1 MRISD
6 WSSDVCSSDLVGM
19 VENMAGYTCPHCGEI
34 SDPFG
39 RGGAEAAA
47 AELGVPF
54 LGRVPLDLA
63 IRTASDAGTPP
74 VTGTG
79 DEAAAFIRIPAAIDG
94 WLKENSG
101 RRPPPTTKSRRGWRA
116 RARRTEETRGGRQG

>member
-1 MRISD
+1 
-6 WSSDVCSSDLVGM
+6 M
-19 VENMAGYTCPHCGEI
+19 VENMAGYTCPHGGEI

-79 DEAAAFIRIPAAIDG
+79 DEAAAFIRIAEAIDG
-94 WLKENSG
+94 WLKETS
-101 RRPPPTTKSRRGWRA
+101 RCRSTKPQTSERCCRA
-116 RARRTEETRGGRQG
+116 REIGRASCREREC

>member
-1 MRISD
+1 MVQKHKPAGAVIVSTPQDIALIDARRAID
-6 WSSDVCSSDLVGM
+6 LFRRTDVPIVGM

-47 AELGVPF
+47 AALGVPF

-63 IRTASDAGTPP
+63 FRTASAAGTAP
-74 VTGTG
+74 VTRPG
-79 DEAAAFIRIPAAIDG
+79 DEAAAF
-94 WLKENSG
+94 
-101 RRPPPTTKSRRGWRA
+101 RRHA
-116 RARRTEETRGGRQG
+116 HA